1 MQSKI
6 VLITG
11 GASGIGL
18 ALVQKFAFHKSQ
30 VYFIDLNQAEGKK
43 LEEQERKKGSSVTF
57 LEGDL
62 AQYAQVE
69 KLIQSLPDKLD
80 VLINNAGI
88 AHVGTV
94 ESTSEEDFDRIVSV
108 NIKGM
113 FHCIKAS
120 LPKLKRGGGGAI
132 VNLCSVAATIG
143 IPDRF
148 AYSMSKGAVLSM
160 TLSVARDYVQEG
172 IRCNCISPG
181 RVHTPFVDG
190 FLAKNYPGQEQVM
203 FEKLSATQ
211 PVGRMGTPEEI
222 ADLAYFLSADTGKFI
237 TGSNFTIDG
246 GFMGLKM

>member
-18 ALVQKFAFHKSQ
+18 AMVQKFASLQSH

-43 LEEQERKKGSSVTF
+43 LEEQERKKGNSVTF

-62 AQYAQVE
+62 TQFAQVE
-69 KLIQSLPDKLD
+69 KLIQSLPEKLD

-132 VNLCSVAATIG
+132 VNMCSVAATIG

-148 AYSMSKGAVLSM
+148 AYSMSKGATLSM
-160 TLSVARDYVQEG
+160 TLSVARDYVQDG

-190 FLAKNYPGQEQVM
+190 FLAKNYPGQEHEM

-222 ADLAYFLSADTGKFI
+222 ADLAYFLSAETGKFI